1 MQLEFNATDVRLL
14 VFDNTAKRRKATRLD
29 AENAHLATAGHKAVD
44 KKTMQ
49 LFDSVFEH
57 GATLCGM
64 PETTQLEVLAGE
76 GSSEIGSA
84 ALIPLVE
91 RQASPHTVTNYER
104 DLRSVAASAASREVE
119 GWTQLD
125 AKDVRSIIAEQHRE
139 GISGRSL
146 ARRLSAVRGLYN
158 HLMRHGK
165 AEHNPAQDILAP
177 KDRKAL
183 PATLDPDEVSRLL
196 TQNLNDPMIC
206 RDLAMFELMYS
217 SGLRLAELV
226 GIDLADLDL
235 SVGQVRV
242 TGKGGK
248 VRDLPVGEH
257 AIEAINKW
265 LGYRR
270 SMPGSDERAV
280 FLSSRGKRI
289 APRTVQMRLKKL
301 AESQGLDRDCYP
313 HMLRHSFAS
322 HLLES
327 SGDLRA
333 VQELLGHAD
342 ISTTQIYTHLDFQH
356 LAQVYDES
364 HPRAR
369 RNPAN
374 RD

>member
-1 MQLEFNATDVRLL
+1 MKMDNASDGGDTGSPVESL
-14 VFDNTAKRRKATRLD
+14 
-29 AENAHLATAGHKAVD
+29 AVD
-44 KKTMQ
+44 DTEQVAEQAFQADM
-49 LFDSVFEH
+49 
-57 GATLCGM
+57 
-64 PETTQLEVLAGE
+64 
-76 GSSEIGSA
+76 
-84 ALIPLVE
+84 E
-91 RQASPHTVTNYER
+91 RYLHELRVARRSSPHTVSNYAR
-104 DLRSVAASAASREVE
+104 DLRAIARSAAERGLSD
-119 GWTQLD
+119 WQSLLAD
-125 AKDVRSIIAEQHRE
+125 DVRAIIASQHRQ

-146 ARRLSAVRGLYN
+146 ARRLSALRGLYN
-158 HLMRHGK
+158 YLLQHGDC
-165 AEHNPAQDILAP
+165 ELNPAQDILAP

-196 TQNLNDPMIC
+196 AQNLNDPMIC

-235 SVGQVRV
+235 SMGQVRV

-257 AIEAINKW
+257 AVKAINKW

-270 SMPGSDERAV
+270 SLPGADEKAV
-280 FLSSRGKRI
+280 FLSTRGKRI

-301 AESQGLDRDCYP
+301 AESQGLERDCYP

-342 ISTTQIYTHLDFQH
+342 IGTTQIYTHLDFQH
-356 LAQVYDES
+356 LAQVYDEA

-369 RNPAN
+369 RDKSPES
-374 RD
+374 

>member
-1 MQLEFNATDVRLL
+1 MSAFAPAIDGYLEELRVA
-14 VFDNTAKRRKATRLD
+14 RR
-29 AENAHLATAGHKAVD
+29 
-44 KKTMQ
+44 
-49 LFDSVFEH
+49 
-57 GATLCGM
+57 C
-64 PETTQLEVLAGE
+64 
-76 GSSEIGSA
+76 
-84 ALIPLVE
+84 
-91 RQASPHTVTNYER
+91 SPHTVSNYAR
-104 DLRSVAASAASREVE
+104 DLKAIASAAGRRGID
-119 GWTQLD
+119 GWEALD
-125 AKDVRSIIAEQHRE
+125 ASDVRAIIAEQHRG
-139 GISGRSL
+139 GIGGRSL
-146 ARRLSAVRGLYN
+146 ARRLSALRGLYN
-158 HLMRHGK
+158 HLIKLGRCDG
-165 AEHNPAQDILAP
+165 NPARDILAP
-177 KDRKAL
+177 RDGKSL
-183 PATLDPDEVSRLL
+183 PATLDPDEVDRLL
-196 TQNLNDPMIC
+196 TRTLADPMIC

-248 VRDLPVGEH
+248 TRDLPVGQH
-257 AIEAINKW
+257 AVRAINQW

-270 SMPGSDERAV
+270 SLPGASDRAV

-322 HLLES
+322 HMLES

-342 ISTTQIYTHLDFQH
+342 IGTTQIYTHLDFQH
-356 LAQVYDES
+356 LAKVYDES

-369 RNPAN
+369 LAG
-374 RD
+374 RDVPPERAGEASRDGEGGDERRAAERARDERLAERG

>member
-1 MQLEFNATDVRLL
+1 MSHFDVAIDDYLEELRVA
-14 VFDNTAKRRKATRLD
+14 RR
-29 AENAHLATAGHKAVD
+29 
-44 KKTMQ
+44 
-49 LFDSVFEH
+49 
-57 GATLCGM
+57 C
-64 PETTQLEVLAGE
+64 
-76 GSSEIGSA
+76 
-84 ALIPLVE
+84 
-91 RQASPHTVTNYER
+91 SPHTVSNYAR
-104 DLRSVAASAASREVE
+104 DLKAVARSAATRQIENWQTITGS
-119 GWTQLD
+119 
-125 AKDVRSIIAEQHRE
+125 DVRSIIAEQHRE
-139 GISGRSL
+139 GIAGRSL
-146 ARRLSAVRGLYN
+146 ARRLSALRGLYSY
-158 HLMRHGK
+158 LMRLGRC
-165 AEHNPAQDILAP
+165 EVNPAVDILAP
-177 KDRKAL
+177 RDKKAL

-196 TQNLNDPMIC
+196 SKNLNDPMIC

-226 GIDLADLDL
+226 GIDLVNLDL

-242 TGKGGK
+242 NGKGGK
-248 VRDLPVGEH
+248 TRDLPVGEH
-257 AIEAINKW
+257 AVDAINKW

-270 SMPGSDERAV
+270 SMPGADQRAV

-369 RNPAN
+369 RKQPSEKSVTEGS
-374 RD
+374 

>member
-1 MQLEFNATDVRLL
+1 MNAFNACIEHYLEELRV
-14 VFDNTAKRRKATRLD
+14 ARR
-29 AENAHLATAGHKAVD
+29 
-44 KKTMQ
+44 
-49 LFDSVFEH
+49 
-57 GATLCGM
+57 C
-64 PETTQLEVLAGE
+64 
-76 GSSEIGSA
+76 
-84 ALIPLVE
+84 
-91 RQASPHTVTNYER
+91 SPHTVSNYAR
-104 DLRSVAASAASREVE
+104 DLKTIAKSASERGIESWQDLVAN
-119 GWTQLD
+119 
-125 AKDVRSIIAEQHRE
+125 DVRSIIAEQHRA
-139 GISGRSL
+139 GIAGRSL
-146 ARRLSAVRGLYN
+146 ARRLSALRGLYN
-158 HLMRHGK
+158 FLIGLQQCK
-165 AEHNPAQDILAP
+165 LNPAQDILAP
-177 KDRKAL
+177 KDKKAL
-183 PATLDPDEVSRLL
+183 PATLNPEEVSRLL
-196 TQNLNDPMIC
+196 TQNLKDPMIC

-226 GIDLADLDL
+226 SIDLVDLDL

-257 AIEAINKW
+257 AIKAINQW

-270 SMPGSDERAV
+270 SLPGADDRAV

-301 AESQGLDRDCYP
+301 AESQGLERDCYP

-356 LAQVYDES
+356 LARVYDES

-369 RNPAN
+369 R
-374 RD
+374 DQVTEDGL

>member
-1 MQLEFNATDVRLL
+1 MSAFQPDIDSYLEDLRVA
-14 VFDNTAKRRKATRLD
+14 RR
-29 AENAHLATAGHKAVD
+29 
-44 KKTMQ
+44 
-49 LFDSVFEH
+49 
-57 GATLCGM
+57 C
-64 PETTQLEVLAGE
+64 
-76 GSSEIGSA
+76 
-84 ALIPLVE
+84 
-91 RQASPHTVTNYER
+91 SPHTVSNYAR
-104 DLRSVAASAASREVE
+104 DLKSVASSAKTRGIECWKELTA
-119 GWTQLD
+119 
-125 AKDVRSIIAEQHRE
+125 ADVRAIVAEQHRG
-139 GISGRSL
+139 GIAGRSL
-146 ARRLSAVRGLYN
+146 ARRLSALRGLYN
-158 HLMRHGK
+158 YLVGLGQC
-165 AEHNPAQDILAP
+165 EINPAQDILAP
-177 KDRKAL
+177 KDKKAL
-183 PATLDPDEVSRLL
+183 PATLDPEEVSRLL
-196 TQNLNDPMIC
+196 AQNLNDPMVC

-226 GIDLADLDL
+226 SIDLVNLDL

-257 AIEAINKW
+257 AVEAINKW

-270 SMPGSDERAV
+270 SLPGADDRAV

-356 LAQVYDES
+356 LAEVYEKA

-369 RNPAN
+369 QERVAPGGSTFDRAAN
-374 RD
+374 EG

>member
-1 MQLEFNATDVRLL
+1 MDGGEPSRGETAGAEASTVDAGGNFPTADIDTDSPS
-14 VFDNTAKRRKATRLD
+14 VFDAPIERYLDELRVARR
-29 AENAHLATAGHKAVD
+29 
-44 KKTMQ
+44 
-49 LFDSVFEH
+49 S
-57 GATLCGM
+57 
-64 PETTQLEVLAGE
+64 
-76 GSSEIGSA
+76 
-84 ALIPLVE
+84 
-91 RQASPHTVTNYER
+91 SPHTVSNYAR
-104 DLRSVAASAASREVE
+104 DLRAIARSAKARGID
-119 GWTQLD
+119 GWQ
-125 AKDVRSIIAEQHRE
+125 AVRGEDVRAMIAEQHRE

-146 ARRLSAVRGLYN
+146 ARRLSALRGLYN
-158 HLMRHGK
+158 FLLGLGECEK
-165 AEHNPAQDILAP
+165 NPAQDILAP
-177 KDRKAL
+177 KDKKAL
-183 PATLDPDEVSRLL
+183 PATLNPEEVSRLL
-196 TQNLNDPMIC
+196 AQNLNDPMIC

-257 AIEAINKW
+257 AVKAINKW

-270 SMPGSDERAV
+270 SLPGADERAV
-280 FLSSRGKRI
+280 FLSTRGRRI

-356 LAQVYDES
+356 LAKVYDES

-369 RNPAN
+369 RKKISE
-374 RD
+374 DG